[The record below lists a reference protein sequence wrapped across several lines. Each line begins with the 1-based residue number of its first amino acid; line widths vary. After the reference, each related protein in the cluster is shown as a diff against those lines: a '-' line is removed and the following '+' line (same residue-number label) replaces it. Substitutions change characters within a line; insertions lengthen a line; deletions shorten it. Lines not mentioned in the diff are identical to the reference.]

1 MRPLKKAKQM
11 IKKGEAGCV
20 IIKDNEMIR
29 SLNGRGVSPLI
40 TIYENEPQVM
50 QDSYIIDK
58 IIGKAAAMIIMLG
71 GAKKVYGEIMSVSG
85 YDFLQEQGCTVDYGQ
100 KVEQIVNRSGDGMC
114 PLEKSILNIEDPE
127 KAYQQLKRTLN
138 RLKSSEKK

>member
-20 IIKDNEMIR
+20 IIKDNEIIR
-29 SLNGRGVSPLI
+29 SLSGRGVSPLI

-71 GAKKVYGEIMSVSG
+71 GAKKVYGEIISVSG

>member
-1 MRPLKKAKQM
+1 
-11 IKKGEAGCV
+11 
-20 IIKDNEMIR
+20 
-29 SLNGRGVSPLI
+29 
-40 TIYENEPQVM
+40 
-50 QDSYIIDK
+50 
-58 IIGKAAAMIIMLG
+58 
-71 GAKKVYGEIMSVSG
+71 
-85 YDFLQEQGCTVDYGQ
+85 DFLQEQGCTVDYGQ